1 MFKKKQ
7 DEKEKKEKKTFGQS
21 IKASFTNKKFK
32 GGAYATIVSMIMI
45 VIVLVVNLF
54 VTELDVTVDLTP
66 DGKYS
71 LDEQTVELLKG
82 LDENISIYY
91 LVQSGSEYDEFRK
104 IIDQFDDYNSKVTVT
119 YKDPVQYPKFASQ
132 YVDDDISAQS
142 FLVVNEDTGR
152 AKYVDYSEVLVT
164 TIDYST
170 YQQSVTALDVE
181 ARIDSAIQYVT
192 NDNLPVV
199 YAVSGHGENDVTS
212 TMSSLF
218 QKENIDLNS
227 ISTLTA
233 EEIPTD
239 CNVLLISMPQNDYTE
254 EEVEMIK
261 SYLENGGKAIIN
273 VDYVTPDLPNFMSLV
288 EYYGVKVT
296 EGIVVEPSS
305 SYYRGNY
312 PTELVPTIAIN
323 DYTDGVKGKKFVI
336 CPISSGLTLR
346 EDIRD
351 TITTTPILTSSDEA
365 YSKVDINAQT
375 TNKERGDV
383 DGPFYF
389 GLEVT
394 ETYNDV
400 ETKIVFYSGKYM
412 FDDSYISVSTFGNST
427 LLVNT
432 INTLCDQE
440 NAISVPSLSLE
451 LEYLTM
457 TSAQKNSTA
466 VIISIVIPLLVLG
479 AGIVV
484 VVNRRK
490 K

>member
-273 VDYVTPDLPNFMSLV
+273 VDYVTP
-288 EYYGVKVT
+288 
-296 EGIVVEPSS
+296 
-305 SYYRGNY
+305 
-312 PTELVPTIAIN
+312 
-323 DYTDGVKGKKFVI
+323 
-336 CPISSGLTLR
+336 
-346 EDIRD
+346 
-351 TITTTPILTSSDEA
+351 
-365 YSKVDINAQT
+365 
-375 TNKERGDV
+375 
-383 DGPFYF
+383 
-389 GLEVT
+389 
-394 ETYNDV
+394 
-400 ETKIVFYSGKYM
+400 
-412 FDDSYISVSTFGNST
+412 
-427 LLVNT
+427 
-432 INTLCDQE
+432 
-440 NAISVPSLSLE
+440 
-451 LEYLTM
+451 
-457 TSAQKNSTA
+457 
-466 VIISIVIPLLVLG
+466 
-479 AGIVV
+479 
-484 VVNRRK
+484 
-490 K
+490 

>member
-1 MFKKKQ
+1 MFKKQ
-7 DEKEKKEKKTFGQS
+7 DEKNKKEKKKLGQS

-32 GGAYATIVSMIMI
+32 GGAYATAVSAIMI

-54 VTELDVTVDLTP
+54 ISELDLSVDLTS
-66 DGKYS
+66 DGRYT
-71 LDEQTVELLKG
+71 LDEQTKELLKG
-82 LDENISIYY
+82 IDENISIYY

-104 IIDQFDDYNSKVTVT
+104 VIDQFDDYNSKVSVT

-132 YVDDDISAQS
+132 YVEDNISEQS

-164 TIDYST
+164 SMNYST
-170 YQQSVTALDVE
+170 YQQSVTALDIE
-181 ARIDSAIQYVT
+181 GRIDSAIQYVT
-192 NDNLPVV
+192 NEDLPVI
-199 YAVSGHGENDVTS
+199 YAVGGHGENDVTS
-212 TMSSLF
+212 TMSSLLE
-218 QKENIDLNS
+218 KENIDLNTV
-227 ISTLTA
+227 STLTA
-233 EEIPTD
+233 EEIPSD
-239 CNVLLISMPQNDYTE
+239 CDVLFISMPQTDYTQ

-261 SYLENGGKAIIN
+261 TYLKNGGKAIIN
-273 VDYVTPDLPNFMSLV
+273 VDYVTPDLLNFTSLV

-312 PTELVPTIAIN
+312 KTELVPAIATN
-323 DYTDGVKGKKFVI
+323 DYTEGVKGKKFVI

-365 YSKVDINAQT
+365 YSKVNVNAET
-375 TNKERGDV
+375 TNKESGDV

-389 GLEVT
+389 GLEVA

-400 ETKIVFYSGKYM
+400 ETKIIFYSGKYM
-412 FDDSYISVSTFGNST
+412 FDDSYISMSTFGNAT
-427 LLVNT
+427 LFINT
-432 INTLCDQE
+432 INALCDQE
-440 NAISVPSLSLE
+440 NAISVPSLSLQV
-451 LEYLTM
+451 EYLTM
-457 TSAQKNSTA
+457 TSAQKNTTA
-466 VIISIVIPLLVLG
+466 AVVGIVIPLIVLG
-479 AGIVV
+479 AGILV